1 MGKLGYLPHITRLLN
16 GTPLPRTRTSAVSPA
31 STSRCSWS
39 PLAASPH
46 PWEATMVSTDAPISL
61 PCVRAIGKA
70 VTFRPPCALDA
81 AARAPVLSPLQTMPR
96 IRALPAHP
104 CTHHR
109 PASGA
114 LLMFTGI
121 VSVLVFG
128 DKEDAAS
135 QRNVAEPHSG
145 SQSPL
150 YPSRFQAHPSHS
162 LSCCC
167 ALSLSNRCTLGTHWV
182 VPSLCH
188 LPCW

>member
-1 MGKLGYLPHITRLLN
+1 
-16 GTPLPRTRTSAVSPA
+16 
-31 STSRCSWS
+31 
-39 PLAASPH
+39 
-46 PWEATMVSTDAPISL
+46 MVSTDAPISL

-162 LSCCC
+162 LSCCR